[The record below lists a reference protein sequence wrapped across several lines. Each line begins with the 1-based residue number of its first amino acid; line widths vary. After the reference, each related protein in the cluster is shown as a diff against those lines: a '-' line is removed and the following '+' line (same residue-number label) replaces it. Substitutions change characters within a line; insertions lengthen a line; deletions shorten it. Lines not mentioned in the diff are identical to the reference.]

1 MPNAWNLQ
9 GSLRGPQGPQGERGA
24 TGAAGKSL
32 RVASTDVQD
41 NSDVS
46 IDVITPS
53 TGVQV
58 GDLVMDAAGQ
68 LYTVASV
75 AEGGGSVHVGAATA
89 VSLMGPQGPK
99 GEDGKDGA
107 PGADGKDG
115 TGVTIKG
122 SYADLSALQ
131 SAHPTGQPGDAYM
144 LEDTG
149 HLAVWS
155 DEQSQWVDVGQIKG
169 DKGDKGDAGEQGPQG
184 PAGEIGPQGPQ
195 GPQGTGVTV
204 GHGAPSDP
212 AQVGSSYID
221 ADTGNIYVYGEEA

>member
-9 GSLRGPQGPQGERGA
+9 GNLRGPQGPQGERGA

-99 GEDGKDGA
+99 GADGA

-122 SYADLSALQ
+122 SYVSLSALQ
-131 SAHPTGQPGDAYM
+131 SAHATGEPGDAYM

-169 DKGDKGDAGEQGPQG
+169 DKGDKGDAGPKGDKG
-184 PAGEIGPQGPQ
+184 DKGDTGDAGPQGPQ
-195 GPQGTGVTV
+195 GVGVSV

>member
-9 GSLRGPQGPQGERGA
+9 GNLRGPQGPQGERGA

-41 NSDVS
+41 TSEVS
-46 IDVITPS
+46 IEVITPS

-99 GEDGKDGA
+99 GADGA

-122 SYADLSALQ
+122 SYASLSALQ
-131 SAHPTGQPGDAYM
+131 SAHATGEPGDAYM

-184 PAGEIGPQGPQ
+184 PKGDQGDTGPQGPQ
-195 GPQGTGVTV
+195 GVGVTV
-204 GHGAPSDP
+204 GHGAPSEA
-212 AQVGSSYID
+212 AQVGSIYID

>member
-1 MPNAWNLQ
+1 MANAWNLQ
-9 GSLRGPQGPQGERGA
+9 GSLRGPAGPQGERGA

-46 IDVITPS
+46 VDVITPS
-53 TGVQV
+53 TGIQV

-68 LYTVASV
+68 LYAVASV

-99 GEDGKDGA
+99 GADGA

-122 SYADLSALQ
+122 SYASLSALQ
-131 SAHPTGQPGDAYM
+131 SAHPTGEPGDAYM

-169 DKGDKGDAGEQGPQG
+169 DKGDKGDAGPKGDKG
-184 PAGEIGPQGPQ
+184 DTGDAGPQGPQ
-195 GPQGTGVTV
+195 GVGVSV
-204 GHGAPSDP
+204 GHGAPVEA

>member
-9 GSLRGPQGPQGERGA
+9 GNLRGPQGPQGERGA

-99 GEDGKDGA
+99 GADGA

-122 SYADLSALQ
+122 SYASLSALQ
-131 SAHPTGQPGDAYM
+131 SAHATGEPGDAYM
-144 LEDTG
+144 LEDSG

-169 DKGDKGDAGEQGPQG
+169 DKGDKGDAGEAGPQG
-184 PAGEIGPQGPQ
+184 PKGDTGDTGPQGPQ
-195 GPQGTGVTV
+195 GVGVTV
-204 GHGAPSDP
+204 GHGAPSGA

>member
-1 MPNAWNLQ
+1 MANSWNLQ
-9 GSLRGPQGPQGERGA
+9 GSLRGPQGPQGERGP

-46 IDVITPS
+46 MDVITPS

-58 GDLVMDAAGQ
+58 GDLVMDAKGE
-68 LYTVASV
+68 LYSVASV

-89 VSLMGPQGPK
+89 VSLMGPQGPA
-99 GEDGKDGA
+99 GADGA

-122 SYADLSALQ
+122 SYASLSALQ
-131 SAHPTGQPGDAYM
+131 SAHATGEPGDAYM

-169 DKGDKGDAGEQGPQG
+169 DKGDKGDAGETGPQG
-184 PAGEIGPQGPQ
+184 PKGDTGDTGPQGPQ
-195 GPQGTGVTV
+195 GVGVTV
-204 GHGAPSDP
+204 GHGAPSEA

>member
-9 GSLRGPQGPQGERGA
+9 GNLRGPQGPQGERGA

-99 GEDGKDGA
+99 GADGA

-122 SYADLSALQ
+122 SYASLSALQ
-131 SAHPTGQPGDAYM
+131 SAHATGEPGDAYM

-169 DKGDKGDAGEQGPQG
+169 DKGDKGDAGEAGPQG
-184 PAGEIGPQGPQ
+184 PKGDQGDTGPQGPQ
-195 GPQGTGVTV
+195 GIGVAV
-204 GHGAPSDP
+204 GHGAPSEA

>member
-1 MPNAWNLQ
+1 MANAWNLQ
-9 GSLRGPQGPQGERGA
+9 GSLRGPAGPQGERGPS
-24 TGAAGKSL
+24 GAAGKSL

-46 IDVITPS
+46 LDVITPAA
-53 TGVQV
+53 GVQV

-68 LYTVASV
+68 LYAVSSV

-155 DEQSQWVDVGQIKG
+155 DETSQWVDVGQIKG
-169 DKGDKGDAGEQGPQG
+169 DKGDQGDAGPKGDKG
-184 PAGEIGPQGPQ
+184 DKGDTGDAGPQGPQ
-195 GPQGTGVTV
+195 GVGVSV
-204 GHGAPSDP
+204 GHGAPVEA